1 MQQIEPVLSV
11 RDLRTQFATQGGVVR
26 AVDGVTFSVAAGE
39 TVGVVGE
46 SGCGKSVTALS
57 IMRLVHPPAGRIVSG
72 RVVFGDVDLLTL
84 DERALRRIR
93 GKDISL
99 IFQDPMTSLNPL
111 LSVGRQLSEPLRLH
125 LGMSRSEARRRAAE
139 LLALVGISGAR
150 ERLSDYPHQ
159 FSGGMRQRVMIA
171 MALSCKPKVVLAD
184 EITTALDVTTQAQVL
199 DVLRDLTTELGT
211 AFVLITH
218 DLGVVA
224 RMTQRVLVMY
234 AGQIVESADTR
245 ELFANPKM
253 PYTWG
258 LLNAT
263 PRIDRERAQR
273 LAPIGGAPPNLLS
286 PPTGCRFAAR
296 CRYRRPICLEQN
308 PDLVAVPEA
317 RPGHAARCWG
327 TQDVPAGGWLRDV
340 QAAASGDN

>member
-1 MQQIEPVLSV
+1 MQRPKPLLSV
-11 RDLRTQFATQGGVVR
+11 RDLRTQFLTNAGVVR
-26 AVDGVTFSVAAGE
+26 AVDGITFSVGQGE

-57 IMRLVHPPAGRIVSG
+57 IMRLVHPPAGRIVAG
-72 RVVFGDVDLLTL
+72 EVVFGDVDLLRL

-93 GKDISL
+93 GRDISL
-99 IFQDPMTSLNPL
+99 IFQDPMTSLNPV
-111 LSVGRQLSEPLRLH
+111 LSIGRQISEPLRLH

-139 LLALVGISGAR
+139 LLDLVGISGAR

-199 DVLRDLTTELGT
+199 DVLRDLTQELGT

-234 AGQIVESADTR
+234 AGQIVESGDTR
-245 ELFANPKM
+245 EVFANPKM

-263 PRIDRERAQR
+263 ARIDRERAER
-273 LAPIGGAPPNLLS
+273 LVPIGGAPPDLHS
-286 PPTGCRFAAR
+286 PPVGCRFAAR
-296 CRYRRPICLEQN
+296 CPYRRPICLERS
-308 PDLVAVPEA
+308 PDLIEIPEA
-317 RPGHAARCWG
+317 QPGHETRCWG

-340 QAAASGDN
+340 QVAASAEA